1 MQFHREK
8 NKQRKKSQKGLFESL
23 SKNQNTSTS
32 YERRQVLFL
41 HDRETTRRWII
52 TAACLSDIQINTNHK
67 QLTTNTGYAAIRYS
81 KSRRQYS
88 SFPRSAKP
96 AGGFEQFHNKLCMSF
111 WMATEGIVF
120 LHCSY
125 FCKCTKT
132 PLTVTVIST
141 AALKN
146 SKILFVHIICE
157 FF

>member
-1 MQFHREK
+1 MRFFSRRIEWRPRKIILILSILENAISSGK

-41 HDRETTRRWII
+41 HDRETTRRQII

-67 QLTTNTGYAAIRYS
+67 QLTTNTGYAAIHYS

-111 WMATEGIVF
+111 
-120 LHCSY
+120 
-125 FCKCTKT
+125 
-132 PLTVTVIST
+132 
-141 AALKN
+141 
-146 SKILFVHIICE
+146 
-157 FF
+157 